1 MKTLKIGAEIVRKK
15 DEEAEE
21 LVGSGKA
28 KYCPKS
34 EYKKLHGKK
43 AAQVSTKK
51 AEKEVTS
58 EPKVKK
64 GRVGSVEAEAKYREK
79 KSQRA

>member
-1 MKTLKIGAEIVRKK
+1 MKTLKVGTEVVRKS
-15 DEEAEE
+15 DEEAAAM
-21 LVGSGKA
+21 VDSGKA
-28 KYCPKS
+28 KYCAKS

-43 AAQVSTKK
+43 ASQVSTKK
-51 AEKEVTS
+51 AEKDIS
-58 EPKVKK
+58 AEPKIKK